1 MKDSGDAKRLALPK
15 LVKDRKKVEEN
26 SLLWDRYAES
36 IESAVLAE
44 VPPVPNSMLIEVA
57 NICNHKCAFCAYP
70 LMTRPS
76 QVIDP
81 ELFKDIVA
89 QAYELGV
96 REVGLH
102 GGSEPLACKQLEDHI
117 ATCRDLGF
125 SYIYFSTN
133 GSLGDEKRFKTI
145 IDSGIHS
152 IKFSING
159 GDRETYKEIHG
170 RDHFEKALE
179 NLKFVSEYRKSCSRE
194 IRLSVSFVEVPENAA
209 SLPALK
215 KAVSHLVDEIFHVPA
230 SNQSGQMLNL
240 QISPTLPD
248 TCQIPFN
255 QINITQ
261 EGFLRGCCN
270 DYQNML
276 AMVDLN
282 KISLKEAWAGE
293 YFRSFRRRH
302 MVGDLGGTLC
312 HNCIHGGNDSA
323 APLRPELG
331 DWGTLQEDSRNIIQG
346 GVPKS

>member
-1 MKDSGDAKRLALPK
+1 MNDSGNSERLTLPR
-15 LVKDRKKVEEN
+15 VVEERKKVEEN
-26 SLLWDRYAES
+26 SWLWERYAES
-36 IESAVLAE
+36 IENAVLSEA
-44 VPPVPNSMLIEVA
+44 PPVPNSMLVEVA

-81 ELFKDIVA
+81 KFFKNIA
-89 QAYELGV
+89 TQAYELGV

-133 GSLGDEKRFKTI
+133 GSLGDEKRFKAVM
-145 IDSGIHS
+145 DSGIHS

-159 GDRETYKEIHG
+159 GDRETYKKIHG
-170 RDHFEKALE
+170 RDHFEKALK
-179 NLKFVSEYRKSCSRE
+179 NLAFVSEYRKSCPQE
-194 IRLSVSFVEVPENAA
+194 IRLSVSFIEVLENAA
-209 SLPALK
+209 SLPALQ
-215 KAVSHLVDEIFHVPA
+215 KAVTHLVDEVFHVPA

-240 QISPTLPD
+240 QISPAIPD

-255 QINITQ
+255 QVNITQ
-261 EGFLRGCCN
+261 EGYLRGCCN
-270 DYQNML
+270 DYQNVL

-282 KISLKEAWAGE
+282 EISLKEAWAGE

-302 MVGDLGGTLC
+302 LAGDLEGTLC
-312 HNCIHGGNDSA
+312 HNCIHGGNDPA
-323 APLRPELG
+323 IPLRPDLG
-331 DWGTLQEDSRNIIQG
+331 DWGALQEDDRNIIQVG
-346 GVPKS
+346 IPKS